1 MKSDNLTEKIGF
13 VLIIIGF
20 VFLLLEKVWLD
31 NPIPGL
37 INNKILIGSVGLL
50 IWALGRM
57 NREAKEK
64 MQKEIEQIKLDSE

>member
-1 MKSDNLTEKIGF
+1 MKSTNLTEKIGF